1 MLWAN
6 KYRPATFEE
15 CVGGIKHLNH
25 LANQTAGISS
35 MQHLLL
41 HSRGAG
47 TGKTTLA
54 HVLANELDY
63 QLHIFNASS
72 KKTRGIAFVE
82 EELIPLTRSGN
93 YKQIILLDEADQLT
107 PEAQGALKGVIEN
120 AQGYFIL
127 TCNDDSKVS
136 QWIKSR
142 CLNIEIMPLQIDA
155 MVGRLEYICG
165 AENVSIMETQLRQ
178 ICKAHLGDM
187 RNAINALQ
195 AYASFK
201 EPIEASQFIRSLGDL
216 DFDSISFL
224 KLCFKDNDFSSSY
237 TMLKDEDTRSVVRAI
252 FTDAV
257 DGEASAKN
265 KLRVID
271 AAITAERD
279 IIEGVDEFIVKANFV
294 RMMVGE
300 GL

>member
-6 KYRPATFEE
+6 KYRPGTFEE
-15 CVGGIKHLNH
+15 CIGGIKHLNH
-25 LANQTAGISS
+25 LAES

-54 HVLANELDY
+54 YVLASELGY

-72 KKTRGIAFVE
+72 KKTRGIGFVE

-120 AQGYFIL
+120 AQGFFIL
-127 TCNDDSKVS
+127 TCNDDSKVT

-142 CLNIEIMPLQIDA
+142 CLNIEIMPPQIDA
-155 MVGRLEYICG
+155 MMGRLEYICG
-165 AENVSIMETQLRQ
+165 AENVGITETQLRQ
-178 ICKAHLGDM
+178 ICKANLGDM

-195 AYASFK
+195 AYASFN
-201 EPIEASQFIRSLGDL
+201 EPIGASQFVRSLGDL

-237 TMLKDEDTRSVVRAI
+237 TMLKGEDTRSVVRAI

-257 DGEASAKN
+257 DGEASTKN

-279 IIEGVDEFIVKANFV
+279 IIDGVDEFIVKANFV

-300 GL
+300 SL